1 MASTSAPDLNALAV
15 FAAVAEQGGFT
26 AAADQLDV
34 AKAKVS
40 LVVARLEAQL
50 GQTLFARTTRR
61 VTLTEAGQALYRQCV
76 PAVRALQE
84 ALAELG
90 GDTQLSGTLRIASPI
105 EYAAQTLAQALPTF
119 AARNPGL
126 SIDLRTNERVVDMV
140 KEGIDVALRLGWLRD
155 SSLRAVR
162 LGEFE
167 QWVVASPAYLRQAPP
182 LRHPADLARHE
193 WVGLALMATPFQ
205 WKFTSARGQTRSV
218 RVQGRMRADSVA
230 ALRGLLVAGWG
241 MSVMDESSAGQAV
254 RSGALVRVLP
264 QWSLP
269 KGGLYAV
276 VPPGRHTPAKV
287 RAFITFYRE
296 WLAGRAQNAAAES

>member
-1 MASTSAPDLNALAV
+1 MAVPSSPDLNALAV

-26 AAADQLDV
+26 AAADQLGV
-34 AKAKVS
+34 AKTKVS

-50 GQTLFARTTRR
+50 GQMLFARTTRR
-61 VTLTEAGQALYRQCV
+61 VMLTEAGQALYGQCV

-90 GDTQLSGTLRIASPI
+90 GDTQLAGTLRIASPI
-105 EYAAQTLAQALPTF
+105 EYASQALARALPVF
-119 AARNPGL
+119 AARHPGL

-167 QWVVASPAYLRQAPP
+167 QWVVASPSYLRQAPP

-218 RVQGRMRADSVA
+218 RVQGRVRADSVA

-241 MSVMDESSAGQAV
+241 VSVMDESSAGESV

-276 VPPGRHTPAKV
+276 VPPGRHTPAKA
-287 RAFITFYRE
+287 RAFIEFYRA
-296 WLAGRAQNAAAES
+296 WLAG